1 MSLAKWGPRVFQ
13 EGETL
18 IGTED
23 AEVKQD
29 IILNGLGIEA
39 EHCSVVLKD
48 GVATLIPKQQA
59 QCWVNTVL
67 IDKPTRLCQGKYNY
81 DLESTNVCLVHSDA
95 E

>member
-1 MSLAKWGPRVFQ
+1 MQ

-18 IGTED
+18 IGTKE

-29 IILNGLGIEA
+29 IELSGIGIEA

-48 GVATLIPKQQA
+48 GVATLIPRQQA

-67 IDKPTRLCQGKYNY
+67 IDKQTRLSQG
-81 DLESTNVCLVHSDA
+81 ESKQTCIHRTKLRDYS
-95 E
+95 

>member
-1 MSLAKWGPRVFQ
+1 VFQ

-29 IILNGLGIEA
+29 IVLNGLGIEA

-48 GVATLIPKQQA
+48 GIATLIPHQQA

-67 IDKPTRLCQGKYNY
+67 VDKPTRLSQGKHNY
-81 DLESTNVCLVHSDA
+81 DLGSQMSTWFTSYINISLISV
-95 E
+95 